1 MLSTCC
7 NICIKLQRNN
17 NKNRERITQIKSLI
31 YKYKWKGINFPPE
44 KRWLEKLEKS
54 NQTISLNVLYVKKE
68 NYILLMFQN
77 ITQNLKH
84 KLFFYC
90 FQMEKDAKL
99 LYVDTKLSSKDDD
112 GIIMQ

>member
-1 MLSTCC
+1 MKRNKFSTGKKM
-7 NICIKLQRNN
+7 I
-17 NKNRERITQIKSLI
+17 
-31 YKYKWKGINFPPE
+31 
-44 KRWLEKLEKS
+44 EKLERR

-68 NYILLMFQN
+68 KYILLMFQN

-84 KLFFYC
+84 KLFFYW

>member
-1 MLSTCC
+1 MLSTWC

-44 KRWLEKLEKS
+44 KRCLEKLEKS

-84 KLFFYC
+84 KLFFYW
-90 FQMEKDAKL
+90 FQVRRTTMA
-99 LYVDTKLSSKDDD
+99 LSCSKRT
-112 GIIMQ
+112 QHY